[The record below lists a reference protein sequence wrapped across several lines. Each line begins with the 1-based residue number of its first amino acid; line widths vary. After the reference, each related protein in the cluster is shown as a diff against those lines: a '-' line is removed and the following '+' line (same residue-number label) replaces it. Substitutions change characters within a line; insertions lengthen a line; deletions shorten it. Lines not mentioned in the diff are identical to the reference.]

1 MIEYVQVCAPTT
13 PHSDEETDNVY
24 NTIGMIMEQQTHFT
38 NVMGN
43 SNAKVG
49 GQTNTPERP
58 MKGVDI
64 GKRKER
70 GDSLVE
76 LATSKKFKI
85 LNTQFQKKAERRWT
99 WRSPDG
105 NSKH

>member
-1 MIEYVQVCAPTT
+1 MIVDLQVCAPTT

-24 NTIGMIMEQQTHFT
+24 NTIGKILEMQNHFT
-38 NVMGN
+38 NVMRN

-58 MKGVDI
+58 MKGFDI

-70 GDSLVE
+70 GRV
-76 LATSKKFKI
+76 
-85 LNTQFQKKAERRWT
+85 
-99 WRSPDG
+99 G
-105 NSKH
+105 NIKEIQDHEHTISEEGREEMDIEKP